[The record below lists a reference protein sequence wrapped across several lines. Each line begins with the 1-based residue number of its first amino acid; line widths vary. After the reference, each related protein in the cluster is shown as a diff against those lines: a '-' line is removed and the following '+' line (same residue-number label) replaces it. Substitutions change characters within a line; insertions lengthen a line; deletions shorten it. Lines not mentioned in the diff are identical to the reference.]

1 MARYHF
7 NFRDGRHVVNDL
19 EGAEFD
25 TFELAYEE
33 AFNAARE
40 MWNDWLFRHED
51 PRKCAFDITDAA
63 GTLLTVVPFAEVL
76 EVCRRRPRPPMVI
89 AEAEAHIDRARQLSR
104 ELGEVLT
111 ATRQAITRSRTLL
124 GGARS

>member
-63 GTLLTVVPFAEVL
+63 GTLVTVVPFSEVL
-76 EVCRRRPRPPMVI
+76 ESCRTRSRRSVPI
-89 AEAEAHIDRARQLSR
+89 AEAEGHIERARQLSR

-111 ATRQAITRSRTLL
+111 ATRQAVTRSRALL
-124 GGARS
+124 GRAPS